1 MLHFCEQV
9 PESSELRTL
18 SSEVVK
24 LAYLLGTNR
33 SMSSTIVSGDSN
45 ADLEARPSEHATR
58 SAQVPPS
65 RIALS
70 RNTPCSS
77 WLMAES
83 INRMVKIKGIVQ
95 WDRQGA
101 ENRPVDRAQIKKNT
115 VWIIK
120 GRTTEHVLVLP
131 GDVAADDGG
140 GDEAVEDE
148 GGGQNHSEQG
158 EPVQQLQLTVPVRAA
173 QLPYQILEKKNL
185 VKQSPK
191 NLFSS
196 STLRLSVF

>member
-1 MLHFCEQV
+1 MHSCEQV
-9 PESSELRTL
+9 PVSSELSTV

-83 INRMVKIKGIVQ
+83 INRMVKIKGTVKR
-95 WDRQGA
+95 DRQQDLSCEYEQKEITLICLVYVIECYRMIKRIKERVKMRQTTSGEHDLLQTYREYSA
-101 ENRPVDRAQIKKNT
+101 GSGPLFRRRLHLSFSHSAIATDIYTIRTAPWVFLLPV
-115 VWIIK
+115 
-120 GRTTEHVLVLP
+120 
-131 GDVAADDGG
+131 
-140 GDEAVEDE
+140 
-148 GGGQNHSEQG
+148 
-158 EPVQQLQLTVPVRAA
+158 
-173 QLPYQILEKKNL
+173 
-185 VKQSPK
+185 
-191 NLFSS
+191 
-196 STLRLSVF
+196 